1 MKFSSIISTVTLL
14 AFFTATGCKEKNNAT
29 ANSKTATAD
38 SVALFSLQKDSVNKK
53 ISFPAE
59 LLPLER
65 AEIFAK
71 VSGYIKSLNADI
83 GDRVQKGQVLA
94 VLEAPEM
101 LYNYSQATADVQ
113 TARSKFMG
121 SIDTYKRLLLASKT
135 DGTISANELERAKSQ
150 MMADSSAVTAAG
162 ARVNAVAQMKDY
174 LLIRAPFNGTITQRN
189 ADAGALVGTA
199 TAKPIFVLEN
209 SSSLRLRIPVPEAY
223 TAAVLEGSVIS
234 FTTDAQPDISYK
246 ATLSRKAGAL
256 NVSNRTETWE
266 FMYANNDNTLKPGMY
281 ATASLKLLRKGSSFV
296 VPASAVAT
304 NLEKRFVIRVTDG
317 KAEWVDVRIGVAMGD
332 KLEIFGALNEGDMLL
347 VRATD
352 ERKPGTAVVGKMK

>member
-1 MKFSSIISTVTLL
+1 MKLSSIISFLTLAAL
-14 AFFTATGCKEKNNAT
+14 FNAAGCKEKNNA
-29 ANSKTATAD
+29 AVNKKAASSD
-38 SVALFSLQKDSVNKK
+38 SVVVFTLQKDAVNKT

-71 VSGYIKSLNADI
+71 VSGYVKSLRADI

-101 LYNYSQATADVQ
+101 LYNHSQSTADVQ

-121 SIDTYKRLLLASKT
+121 SMDTYKRLLLASKT
-135 DGTISANELERAKSQ
+135 DGTIAANELQRAKSQ
-150 MMADSSAVTAAG
+150 MMADSSAMTAAA

-174 LLIRAPFNGTITQRN
+174 LLIRAPFSGTITQRN
-189 ADAGALVGTA
+189 ADAGALVGTVN
-199 TAKPIFVLEN
+199 TKPIFVLEN
-209 SSSLRLRIPVPEAY
+209 SSSLRLRISVPEAY
-223 TAAVLEGSVIS
+223 TASVLEGSVIS
-234 FTTDAQPDISYK
+234 FTTDAQPDLSYK

-266 FMYANNDNTLKPGMY
+266 FLYVNNGYILKPGMY
-281 ATASLKLLRKGSSFV
+281 ATASLKLLRKNSSFV

-304 NLEKRFVIRVTDG
+304 NLERRFVIRVTDG
-317 KAEWVDVRIGVAMGD
+317 KAEWVDVRIGVSMNNQ
-332 KLEIFGALNEGDMLL
+332 LEIFGALNEGDLLL

-352 ERKPGTAVVGKMK
+352 ERKPGVLLIPKKD